1 MPKTTMKRLGIATKE
16 LTQSRL
22 MIQGFNQGGQR
33 AIGMI
38 CLELVTGVVKKL
50 EADSKPFTEVES
62 YFADAKFYIEND
74 AKKEILCEIIS
85 SIGKAK
91 LKEKVE

>member
-38 CLELVTGVVKKL
+38 RLELVT
-50 EADSKPFTEVES
+50 VES
-62 YFADAKFYIEND
+62 YFADAKFYMENE
-74 AKKEILCEIIS
+74 AMEEVLPTIIS
-85 SIGKAK
+85 STGRLNLRKS
-91 LKEKVE
+91 